1 MNDDRMVWK
10 RITCSNDIITD
21 GRLDMSIAFKNWV
34 IDEQEK
40 DEDKMVEELKHKE
53 LLQDIKMTLRKVLSS
68 ETMTLD
74 GRGKLNTVI
83 NIVNKEIIRI
93 ENIVDN
99 HEKWENAPC

>member
-1 MNDDRMVWK
+1 
-10 RITCSNDIITD
+10 
-21 GRLDMSIAFKNWV
+21 MSIAFKNWV
-34 IDEQEK
+34 MDEQEK
-40 DEDKMVEELKHKE
+40 DEAKMVEELKHKE

>member
-1 MNDDRMVWK
+1 
-10 RITCSNDIITD
+10 
-21 GRLDMSIAFKNWV
+21 MSIAFKNWV
-34 IDEQEK
+34 MDEQEK
-40 DEDKMVEELKHKE
+40 DEAKMVEELKHKE
-53 LLQDIKMTLRKVLSS
+53 LLQNIKMTLRKVLSS

>member
-1 MNDDRMVWK
+1 V
-10 RITCSNDIITD
+10 
-21 GRLDMSIAFKNWV
+21 SIAFTDWV
-34 IDEQEK
+34 MEEQEK

>member
-1 MNDDRMVWK
+1 MGAN
-10 RITCSNDIITD
+10 TS
-21 GRLDMSIAFKNWV
+21 MSIAFKNWV
-34 IDEQEK
+34 MDEQEK
-40 DEDKMVEELKHKE
+40 DEAKMVEELKHKE

>member
-1 MNDDRMVWK
+1 
-10 RITCSNDIITD
+10 
-21 GRLDMSIAFKNWV
+21 MSIAFKNWV
-34 IDEQEK
+34 MNEQEK
-40 DEDKMVEELKHKE
+40 DEAKMVEELKHKE